1 MAVTVFAACALNPPM
16 LPAMADPIRFLAMLS
31 STRAVTVVLRV
42 DVTMLAG
49 TMASHTTD
57 LPRPSSL
64 YNVHIIFTV
73 MWCNFGWFQPHVTR
87 VACNISGVERNT
99 RIYKTVRLRMK
110 LGGRLLYWNSQKL
123 LSILEFGA
131 GICTVL
137 TVEAVA
143 TGEVNKLVRLG

>member
-1 MAVTVFAACALNPPM
+1 
-16 LPAMADPIRFLAMLS
+16 
-31 STRAVTVVLRV
+31 
-42 DVTMLAG
+42 
-49 TMASHTTD
+49 
-57 LPRPSSL
+57 
-64 YNVHIIFTV
+64 
-73 MWCNFGWFQPHVTR
+73 
-87 VACNISGVERNT
+87 
-99 RIYKTVRLRMK
+99 MK